1 MKSNANGRY
10 ITVLVTL
17 LVIIYFIA
25 FVLVPRAVA
34 QGVLNLVL
42 YYRVRFEV
50 LGQSPQGLHY
60 TDLFDGY
67 AREITETIMNNPSLT
82 WESIDVLIR
91 WQPNLAPLINGHGD
105 DVVVSDAD
113 VASVKNYL
121 HLLAE
126 HANPELRSV
135 IEEELSATPLENMAG
150 MTMNQ
155 AWAYLNEDPRFQG
168 QILETQR
175 FPDLKPDSANIL
187 SGSFSESSKYEIN
200 FDEEIWALS
209 SWNNGV
215 ADVWVAENLDVSECT
230 LTTPRSVSNPYA
242 TLAVSYKTLGNV
254 KYKVQTYDFK
264 LKKVMTL
271 YILYQPIDVAGQTL
285 PEDYLPFI
293 LYPGDSNTAQC
304 IEQSES
310 TLASLYLVPPTS
322 TPMGHNANR

>member
-1 MKSNANGRY
+1 
-10 ITVLVTL
+10 
-17 LVIIYFIA
+17 
-25 FVLVPRAVA
+25 
-34 QGVLNLVL
+34 
-42 YYRVRFEV
+42 
-50 LGQSPQGLHY
+50 
-60 TDLFDGY
+60 
-67 AREITETIMNNPSLT
+67 
-82 WESIDVLIR
+82 
-91 WQPNLAPLINGHGD
+91 
-105 DVVVSDAD
+105 
-113 VASVKNYL
+113 
-121 HLLAE
+121 
-126 HANPELRSV
+126 
-135 IEEELSATPLENMAG
+135 
-150 MTMNQ
+150 
-155 AWAYLNEDPRFQG
+155 
-168 QILETQR
+168 
-175 FPDLKPDSANIL
+175 
-187 SGSFSESSKYEIN
+187 
-200 FDEEIWALS
+200 
-209 SWNNGV
+209 V